1 MGAKE
6 AASSS
11 PVVLVSADMLG
22 TRESAVELAADSGV
36 KRLRWRNCCFTINN
50 PRVLA
55 DGKFEP
61 LVLSLPER
69 CSYIVWSL
77 EKGENGTQHY
87 QGYLELKKQIES
99 KDAGPIKKI
108 LGYPSAHIE
117 LRRGSAR
124 QAADYCKKLDET
136 HVDGPWEFGEI
147 SHQGISETDRLEK
160 EELNAHLA
168 DIKEGYKNLKDVPI
182 DLIRSCPQAI
192 KMALTLAPLVR
203 REKVDVYYIEGPTGI
218 GKTWNIFEKFSDAIV
233 TGKQIGRAHV

>member
-1 MGAKE
+1 MVGDSSLYSHLHAHKMPKAKTTKRSERIAGEDSGSKRGKE

-36 KRLRWRNCCFTINN
+36 KRLRWSNCCFTINN

-77 EKGENGTQHY
+77 EKGENGTPHY

-99 KDAGPIKKI
+99 PGV
-108 LGYPSAHIE
+108 S
-117 LRRGSAR
+117 
-124 QAADYCKKLDET
+124 
-136 HVDGPWEFGEI
+136 
-147 SHQGISETDRLEK
+147 
-160 EELNAHLA
+160 
-168 DIKEGYKNLKDVPI
+168 
-182 DLIRSCPQAI
+182 
-192 KMALTLAPLVR
+192 
-203 REKVDVYYIEGPTGI
+203 
-218 GKTWNIFEKFSDAIV
+218 
-233 TGKQIGRAHV
+233 